1 MESNRWKLNIKVVSG
16 LVCIIFP
23 IYFSLFFWTFF
34 LMLFLQKFE
43 SKQSF
48 NGHLMITNIFTVIF
62 SFQNILSYKFDGFP
76 FELKTSWTVAITFA
90 VWSGTAKGAQVSF
103 SFFTITLSLRNRSIW
118 FFFSSLLSGELLT
131 FYLKEALYRFSLA
144 YPNCQNHYSWA
155 LGPLLSKISV
165 TWTSTV
171 MPLQLIT

>member
-62 SFQNILSYKFDGFP
+62 SFQNILSYIVS
-76 FELKTSWTVAITFA
+76 FETTSNPTHRSYFYFA
-90 VWSGTAKGAQVSF
+90 VEET
-103 SFFTITLSLRNRSIW
+103 
-118 FFFSSLLSGELLT
+118 
-131 FYLKEALYRFSLA
+131 
-144 YPNCQNHYSWA
+144 
-155 LGPLLSKISV
+155 KIQR
-165 TWTSTV
+165 
-171 MPLQLIT
+171 L